1 MKAGFVEK
9 LIGRLGKIGPEDVQ
23 NYFLRLAEEKG
34 FLETVFNSIQE
45 GIIVTDAK
53 GRITYLN
60 DAACQLFG
68 LEAEESIGKR
78 LDERVRGLDWS
89 ALSRSEGPI
98 SRDMEIFYPSNRFIN
113 FYSVPLV
120 IERAANA
127 SSINIDK
134 IDISGE
140 QVGHAI
146 ILRDIT
152 ESRRTEQQT
161 IESERLNALTLLA
174 AGVAHEI
181 GNPLN
186 SLNIHLQLIER
197 EARKLDG
204 TKGAE
209 LQESVEVARAE
220 INRLDSIISQ
230 FLRAIRPTRPQL
242 PPENINAIVEEAVRF
257 LAPAIKNRDIVVEQ
271 ELRSHLPLLELDRDQ
286 IKQAFYNVIK
296 NSFEAM
302 KSRGILR
309 IRTDMDESHVIV
321 RFTDTGGGIS
331 AENLSRVFEPYFT
344 TKTSGT
350 GLGLLIVRRIV
361 REHGGEFSIEQKLWG
376 DPVLGYHLINIFL
389 HGFAAI
395 VLLQILLRLKV
406 PGAWLAAGLFAL
418 HPIQVESVAWISE
431 IKNTLSGLF
440 FFCSILAY
448 LNFDQNRSRVAYFGS
463 LALFLFGLMCKTAIA
478 PLPAIILAVLWW
490 RRGRLR
496 LRDDVVPSL
505 PFFGLGI
512 GAGLFTAWVERNF
525 VGAHGTVF
533 QLSILQRCLIAARDF
548 WFYLFKLLWPVKLTF
563 IYPRWQISSAV
574 WWQYLFP
581 LALILLLAVLWQL
594 RKNFRAPLAAAL
606 VFLGLL
612 FPALGFINVYP
623 FIYSFVADHFQ
634 YLACFGPLT
643 FVVAGIMMAV
653 DSAVSE

>member
-9 LIGRLGKIGPEDVQ
+9 LIGRLGKIGPEEVQ
-23 NYFLRLAEEKG
+23 NYFLRLAQEKG

-45 GIIVTDAK
+45 GIIVTDSN

-68 LEAEESIGKR
+68 LQGDDAIGKR
-78 LDERVRGLDWS
+78 LDERVRGLDWES
-89 ALSRSEGPI
+89 LTHGAGPI
-98 SRDMEIFYPSNRFIN
+98 SRDIEIFYPSNRFIN
-113 FYSVPLV
+113 FYIVPLL
-120 IERAANA
+120 IESRETGE
-127 SSINIDK
+127 K
-134 IDISGE
+134 IDISGK

-152 ESRRTEQQT
+152 ESRRTAQQT

-204 TKGAE
+204 AKRAE

-242 PPENINAIVEEAVRF
+242 RPEDINSIVEETVRF
-257 LAPAIKNRDIVVEQ
+257 LAPEIKDRNLVVEQ
-271 ELRSHLPLLELDRDQ
+271 ELRSDLPLLELDRDQ
-286 IKQAFYNVIK
+286 MKQAFYNVIK

-361 REHGGEFSIEQKLWG
+361 REHGGELSIESSEGKGLTLAIRLPYIDRRVRMLEAG
-376 DPVLGYHLINIFL
+376 DS
-389 HGFAAI
+389 
-395 VLLQILLRLKV
+395 K
-406 PGAWLAAGLFAL
+406 
-418 HPIQVESVAWISE
+418 
-431 IKNTLSGLF
+431 
-440 FFCSILAY
+440 
-448 LNFDQNRSRVAYFGS
+448 
-463 LALFLFGLMCKTAIA
+463 
-478 PLPAIILAVLWW
+478 
-490 RRGRLR
+490 
-496 LRDDVVPSL
+496 
-505 PFFGLGI
+505 
-512 GAGLFTAWVERNF
+512 
-525 VGAHGTVF
+525 
-533 QLSILQRCLIAARDF
+533 
-548 WFYLFKLLWPVKLTF
+548 
-563 IYPRWQISSAV
+563 SSA
-574 WWQYLFP
+574 
-581 LALILLLAVLWQL
+581 
-594 RKNFRAPLAAAL
+594 N
-606 VFLGLL
+606 
-612 FPALGFINVYP
+612 
-623 FIYSFVADHFQ
+623 
-634 YLACFGPLT
+634 
-643 FVVAGIMMAV
+643 
-653 DSAVSE
+653 